1 MQETIAELQK
11 QLHGT
16 REAIDETQRNLTEE
30 KDLAQAGA
38 KWARQ
43 RLVERGEKSVETLG
57 NIQKAVQALEEEA
70 GESRERMREV
80 TNQLI
85 LMRKRATALADSHNV
100 TLETLRKEVSNS
112 KLCSVLTIL
121 TISSLS

>member
-100 TLETLRKEVSNS
+100 TLETLRKEVLNS
-112 KLCSVLTIL
+112 
-121 TISSLS
+121 